1 MELIGALEQ
10 SAIGSDTD
18 DTDDNIDITL
28 KHFLLQFRYQPHHFV
43 ADGLQGS
50 QVLDLQPTT
59 STNPPR
65 VKKKALAFVPP
76 LLRYY
81 VLVMLPVAPFPFI
94 SCNTH
99 HLLLI
104 VKYRS
109 SKTLI

>member
-43 ADGLQGS
+43 ADGLQRS

-65 VKKKALAFVPP
+65 VKKKALAFIPP
-76 LLRYY
+76 LLRYTNIYRYTYTY
-81 VLVMLPVAPFPFI
+81 VYDYINIIFT
-94 SCNTH
+94 N
-99 HLLLI
+99 
-104 VKYRS
+104 
-109 SKTLI
+109 